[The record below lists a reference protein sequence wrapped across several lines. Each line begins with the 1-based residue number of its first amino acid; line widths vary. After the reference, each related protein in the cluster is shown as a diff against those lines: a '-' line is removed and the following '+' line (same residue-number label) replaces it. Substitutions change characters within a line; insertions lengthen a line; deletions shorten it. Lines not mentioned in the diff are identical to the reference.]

1 MAPFYFRNI
10 MHFINYYLIN
20 GSTVIKCRADDEHK
34 DFFLDMGAKL
44 TEEAANDYATF
55 NEFMTVK
62 DKLDSIPCGDSG
74 SGEYGSN
81 EWHTNQINGFD
92 TKDEVTAY
100 TDNIDCRDYDK
111 RGGLDIVKEKAIKA
125 LSND

>member
-1 MAPFYFRNI
+1 MFINFYFI
-10 MHFINYYLIN
+10 D
-20 GSTVIKCRADDEHK
+20 GDKVIKCRAGDENK

-44 TEEAANDYATF
+44 SEEQAKDHVRF
-55 NEFMTVK
+55 NEFMK
-62 DKLDSIPCGDSG
+62 DPQPLPSGNSG

-92 TKDEVTAY
+92 TKEEVTAY

-111 RGGLDIVKEKAIKA
+111 RGGLDIVKDKAIKA